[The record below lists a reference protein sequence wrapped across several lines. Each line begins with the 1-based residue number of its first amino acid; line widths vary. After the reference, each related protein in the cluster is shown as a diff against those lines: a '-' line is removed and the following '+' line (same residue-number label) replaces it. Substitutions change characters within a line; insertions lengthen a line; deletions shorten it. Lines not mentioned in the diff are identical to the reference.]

1 MKYLIDPP
9 EGWRYGFPRE
19 INIQEKRNDQW
30 WLDRGYP
37 QKLIDLGM
45 LEWVR
50 IISMPDT
57 PEEKTKLESF

>member
-19 INIQEKRNDQW
+19 IDITEKRNNQW
-30 WLDRGYP
+30 WLDNGYP
-37 QKLIDLGM
+37 QSLIDKGM

-50 IISMPDT
+50 IISMPEDET
-57 PEEKTKLESF
+57 EKNKLESF